1 MRRVFLGV
9 ALIGIASLVL
19 GSMWTQV
26 GQVSA
31 TSSVTMLNETFNAQP
46 ASPWILGGAASTV
59 AAGYP
64 KVETRNTTNR
74 LRLTRAVGSEGG
86 YALYDDPLPTTGGL
100 DITFQFEMWG
110 GGSNGADG
118 IGFLI
123 VDGATSGIQ
132 VGALGGGLGY
142 VNLTGTGGQGALL
155 GIGLDRWGGFRSA
168 VPSGGS
174 APSDCSTS
182 FGFGL
187 WADAI
192 TARGPG
198 TSGYNVISSS
208 NPCSSFFG
216 DYKQNRGDAWTVRSN
231 RERTARIVI
240 DPSTAA
246 NPQVKVYLDDP
257 HGDDLA
263 GGNFT
268 GTAGILDSSTPRVT
282 FAQPAE
288 LLSAT
293 SFKFGFVAATGGA
306 ANNHDILGLSVATLQ
321 PLPAVRWTTAA
332 TLPGG
337 TIGVA
342 YSQTLNGADGLPA
355 YSYSLVSGSLP
366 AGLSLSGG
374 VITGTPTGCEDAT
387 FTLRVADRQSPAST
401 ADRTFTIRVN
411 DAQQACTYVVPTTS
425 TTPAATTSTMV
436 SAPTTTFLT
445 TVVGETTTTTQLS
458 VIAATKT
465 SEPAKLPRTGFSMP
479 FAVVSV
485 AAVGIGR
492 TVLRRRRH

>member
-1 MRRVFLGV
+1 
-9 ALIGIASLVL
+9 
-19 GSMWTQV
+19 
-26 GQVSA
+26 
-31 TSSVTMLNETFNAQP
+31 MLSETFDSLP
-46 ASPWILGGAASTV
+46 GSPWVLGGAASTV
-59 AAGYP
+59 SAGYP
-64 KVETRNTTNR
+64 KVETRNATNR
-74 LRLTRAVGSEGG
+74 LRLTRAVGAEGG
-86 YALYDDPLPTTGGL
+86 YALYDEPLPTTGGL

-110 GGSNGADG
+110 GGNDGADG

-155 GIGLDRWGGFRSA
+155 GIGLDRWGGFRTA
-168 VPSGGS
+168 
-174 APSDCSTS
+174 APSAGGAPSNCSTS

-192 TARGPG
+192 TVRGPG
-198 TSGYNVISSS
+198 SSGYNVISSS

-216 DYKQNRGDAWTVRSN
+216 DYKQNRTDAWTVRAN

-257 HGDDLA
+257 YGDDVA

-268 GTAGILDSSTPRVT
+268 GTAGVLDTSTPRLT

-288 LLSAT
+288 LRSAT

-306 ANNHDILGLSVATLQ
+306 SNNHDILGLSVATRE

-332 TLPGG
+332 TLPGATTG
-337 TIGVA
+337 AA
-342 YSQTLNGADGLPA
+342 YTQALTGADGLPA

-374 VITGTPTGCEDAT
+374 VISGTPAACEDAT
-387 FTLRVADRQSPAST
+387 FTLRISDRQSPAST
-401 ADRTFTIRVN
+401 ADRTFTLRVN
-411 DAQQACTYVVPTTS
+411 NAQQSCTYVVPTTS
-425 TTPAATTSTMV
+425 TSSP
-436 SAPTTTFLT
+436 PT
-445 TVVGETTTTTQLS
+445 TVVAVTTTTTSQPPAVAANGTKPRELPQTGF
-458 VIAATKT
+458 VPIAALV
-465 SEPAKLPRTGFSMP
+465 S
-479 FAVVSV
+479 AV
-485 AAVGIGR
+485 AVGGGLVVR
-492 TVLRRRRH
+492 RSRRR